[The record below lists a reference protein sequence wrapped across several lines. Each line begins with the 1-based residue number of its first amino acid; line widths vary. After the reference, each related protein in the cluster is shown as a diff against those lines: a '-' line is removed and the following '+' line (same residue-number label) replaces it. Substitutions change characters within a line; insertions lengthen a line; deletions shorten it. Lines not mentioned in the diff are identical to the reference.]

1 MKTTELMIGD
11 WVGLDC
17 AIPHFEDKEVRIEQ
31 GIMPCQVV
39 KFDDY
44 QVVVKRPDKQFQ
56 VVLYDAIS
64 PIPLTAEILEKNGYH
79 YEETCGIK
87 QLYSEDG
94 RVSFTSD
101 PNYLNSQNVWS
112 MHIDSE
118 DMSTIGSVELTYVHE
133 FQHMLRLCGIDKDIN
148 L

>member
-1 MKTTELMIGD
+1 MKANELMIGD
-11 WVGLDC
+11 WIGLDC

-64 PIPLTAEILEKNGYH
+64 PIPLTNEILEENVFDKKIHYGIFDDYYDFELWEYSDGIWNTTYH
-79 YEETCGIK
+79 NCEVSLPDEQVFISFVHELQHFLTHCGIEK
-87 QLYSEDG
+87 E
-94 RVSFTSD
+94 
-101 PNYLNSQNVWS
+101 
-112 MHIDSE
+112 I
-118 DMSTIGSVELTYVHE
+118 EL
-133 FQHMLRLCGIDKDIN
+133 
-148 L
+148 